1 MWGGSS
7 VSMKKWEQKK
17 DESGSAV
24 ELKKFR
30 AEISD

>member
-30 AEISD
+30 AVSVV